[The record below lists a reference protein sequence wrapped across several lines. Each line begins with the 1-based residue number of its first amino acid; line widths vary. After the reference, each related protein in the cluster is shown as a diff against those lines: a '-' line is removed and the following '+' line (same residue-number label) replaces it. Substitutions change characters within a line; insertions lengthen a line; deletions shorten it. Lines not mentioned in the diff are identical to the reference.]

1 MHCIHDT
8 VDGPAKSPWDGKW
21 AQSKILDVKTTGFST
36 GDSDFAGPSTRF
48 SHDFHC
54 PKSPQ
59 ASHDSTGGIQCRV
72 CSDFLGAVAGMGFL
86 GNEFR
91 RTNWWSK
98 HPAEMGISPKSH
110 KKLTDVD
117 KIELKVSA
125 TQLTKNDL
133 ASTGS

>member
-1 MHCIHDT
+1 

-21 AQSKILDVKTTGFST
+21 AQSKIWDVKTTGFST
-36 GDSDFAGPSTRF
+36 GDSDFAGPSTGF

-54 PKSPQ
+54 PKSRQ
-59 ASHDSTGGIQCRV
+59 ASHESTGGIQCRV
-72 CSDFLGAVAGMGFL
+72 CSDFLGAVAGMVFWGTGFVGQIGGL
-86 GNEFR
+86 TTQQKWEFR
-91 RTNWWSK
+91 R
-98 HPAEMGISPKSH
+98 KSD